1 VVVVHRHVLGESGHR
16 DQEQELS
23 ETHRIGYG
31 FIVRSVWSKLLSEN
45 RMAHATDAKVEWNSA
60 KKQWQVVIQ
69 VGAEVIRRPCPKNTH
84 DAADAELRTVAV
96 QTARDEGYDLDDAQ
110 IAIVR

>member
-1 VVVVHRHVLGESGHR
+1 MVHGLLLRESGQG
-16 DQEQELS
+16 DQEQEVS
-23 ETHRIGYG
+23 GTHQMGYG
-31 FIVRSVWSKLLSEN
+31 FIVRSVWSKLLTEN
-45 RMAHATDAKVEWNSA
+45 SMSHATDAKVEWNSA